1 MAIVACVLCSFNL
14 TSQIYLA
21 KPISLMFELL
31 IFQDPSV
38 SPLAPSAV
46 SSGPNGKGGRRGVY
60 DKVG

>member
-1 MAIVACVLCSFNL
+1 MAIVACVHCSFNL

-38 SPLAPSAV
+38 SPL
-46 SSGPNGKGGRRGVY
+46 KGGYHCEGNEVAP
-60 DKVG
+60 GNL